1 MSKLKQQ
8 FVSDLIA
15 DHGNS
20 LERFLA
26 RKLDNP
32 SDAAEIAQEAY
43 LRIYRLQQPEKL
55 DNARAF
61 LFQVASNLAVD
72 HLRRRTLHYRFLKS
86 EEGQAEEGGATD
98 PNASGASP
106 EKILAARERLA
117 LIYATI
123 DELPLKCRQ
132 AFLLSRNSGLSYN
145 EIARELEVS
154 VSSVEKYI
162 LQALK
167 HCRAALA
174 RQDADTGSKAGQP
187 R

>member
-1 MSKLKQQ
+1 MSKPKQQ

-20 LERFLA
+20 LERFLT

-32 SDAAEIAQEAY
+32 ADAAEIAQEAY

-61 LFQVASNLAVD
+61 LFQVAANLAVD
-72 HLRRRTLHYRFLKS
+72 HLRRRTLHYRFLKT
-86 EEGQAEEGGATD
+86 EESQAEEGDTID

-106 EKILAARERLA
+106 EKILAARERLQ
-117 LIYATI
+117 LIYSTI
-123 DELPLKCRQ
+123 DQLPMKCRQ
-132 AFLLSRNSGLSYN
+132 AFMLSRNSGLSYT
-145 EIARELEVS
+145 EIAREMGVS

-167 HCRAALA
+167 HCRAALV
-174 RQDADTGSKAGQP
+174 QHDTAVRTPGEQQ
-187 R
+187 